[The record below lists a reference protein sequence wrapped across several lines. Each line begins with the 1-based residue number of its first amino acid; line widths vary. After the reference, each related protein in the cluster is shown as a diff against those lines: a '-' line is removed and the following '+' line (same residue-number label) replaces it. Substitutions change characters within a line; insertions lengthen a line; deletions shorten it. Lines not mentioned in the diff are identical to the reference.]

1 MSDIDQ
7 AALLEIIAGKTRSNT
22 AAAILSNTTDLE
34 EAYVQAL
41 EAEGSALE
49 ENEKYLDSI
58 QGRIDLFNNAV
69 QTMWNNALD
78 SSVIKWV
85 VDLGTSLIK
94 IIDRIGL
101 INSILLGMG
110 ISKFVPFL
118 LKLITHT
125 EKFGSALSIIL
136 RPLVTL
142 NGSSKTLLQVFQ
154 QVTAESMNAAGG
166 VSTFGSYLKGAG
178 AVLKKFF
185 STPLGWFTAVIA
197 AISIA
202 IALFDAFTDSVDE
215 LREKLEESQSALSD
229 TRSEIKSLNDELD
242 ETRKRIE
249 ELSLLPSL
257 SFTDAEELERLKQ
270 QEESLERQV
279 KLKELLAKSQQET
292 ATKDA
297 EEYIDASWD
306 SNKWYDKAYTIN
318 SATGAI
324 EEDKWYTNGIDTKDA
339 INKAIDNYVRYQNAE
354 QDKNDILL
362 NWDTYKQQIDD
373 GTIDYETYNKIYSA
387 INSGYKDGNST
398 NDNYTESYFYDKYLK
413 DSQDLYDKLLKQDS
427 YSDEMATISESIA
440 MVLGDE
446 QYANLEYGM
455 STEIDKFLDEL
466 YAYQLKWKQAQGD
479 YVKSDTIS
487 SLFDSTASE
496 SMQNIEK
503 EIQEIMNNDAFTSD
517 QKNEQIMKYVDSI
530 DETANGYERLNSAMQ
545 IVGITAQDIADYFV
559 LNQGLYDSDTI
570 EGVTAQYTDA
580 LNVMRQLQGMN
591 ANGTFTIDN
600 TQYNWDEF
608 FSKDDTG
615 KFEANANKFSEILKG
630 MDEDCKKTFM
640 SLAESVK
647 NGELTWNQ
655 AISSFSHSGS
665 LAGLEFIAKQI
676 SELNSMTFKG
686 LDDEISGVIDTF
698 DEFSAAL
705 EDVASSI
712 DLLNTAQTQMNNSGR
727 ISIKTALEI
736 ISSTDRWNE
745 VLSIEKDNITLNA
758 NATEVLV
765 QDKLDLIKANIENE
779 ISTLKEQLS
788 VIASKEASD
797 NLAMTIEESTN
808 VAIRDMAGN
817 MAYLTKIME
826 AYARIANGEIV
837 DIDDYISQAQAA
849 QETAKNGVEVNY
861 KLNQANAAGQENLEK
876 RLADAEARL
885 KMLGQIDSASNF
897 KDYYDYDETPGDK
910 YDEDGDALEKLREK
924 YERKISNLDNQQTYL
939 QNEIDRLEA
948 EDQVVS
954 KSYYEEQI
962 MLEQK
967 KLALYKEELAALK
980 QLEMTDEVADALW
993 EVEHAIQE
1001 STMRMV
1007 EFRQSIIDLYVDA
1020 FDKLIEAY
1028 DNKDDFLTDQQD
1040 YIDKYR
1046 ELMELQG
1053 EVPSSYGYQEQIANE
1068 EEKLAANIAELEDLR
1083 AALAEAM
1090 ANSELQEGD
1099 EEWVEMQDKIRDC
1112 EAAILDNKIAIE
1124 EYRDELKQLS
1134 VDAFDIVRDAFGYKD
1149 SFLTTQ
1155 QDYIEGYADYLE
1167 ALNVD
1172 VPTEVYDK
1180 LIEIE
1185 QQKRE
1190 NNVADLV
1197 SAREQFAEIEAAGY
1211 TAADEEWQD
1220 AYSTITDLEK
1230 KIQDSDIAMAE
1241 WAQTIRDMDFEKFD
1255 RFIDRLNDIN
1265 SEIEKLRG
1273 LYDDDDVALEDG
1285 TWTEEG
1291 ITSLGLA
1298 YQQMELAKQQS
1309 QEYAEKIEELNE
1321 VYDKGEM
1328 SEQEYYERLQE
1339 LKDGQWDAIDAYES
1353 AKDAIV
1359 DLEEARIDM
1368 IEEGINE
1375 EIEAYEELIQLKKD
1389 ELDAERDLYEF
1400 KRDVEKQTKDIATLE
1415 RRIASLS
1422 GSTSASDIAER
1433 RKLEAELRE
1442 AKEGLND
1449 TYYSHAKD
1457 QQSQALDD
1465 ELEAY
1470 QEAKEN
1476 YLETLREALEDTE
1489 KIISEKINE
1498 VLMNADVV
1506 LEGINKT
1513 AGEYGVTLSSSL
1525 MLPWQ
1530 QAAQESLAFKATI
1543 DENLPILNSTITLF
1557 NDDVKAKFEA
1567 MFAASGTAAQTFNT
1581 AVSTVISNIRT
1592 VVENAS
1598 SPLTANLRYPWEN
1611 LTSAD
1616 GPINTFSTKSSN
1628 AINTALQTA
1637 QNKAASMTSALT
1649 SPWNAGSNAANT
1661 FSTNISRV
1669 LDDAVTKARSAYS
1682 QISSYANLSYASYE
1696 GISDTASKI
1705 TNTNPTPTATK
1716 RVTATASVNAN
1727 GKDFSKTVTLENET
1741 DVNKAKTRALSALQS
1756 EVINY
1761 MSNTKMS
1768 TDEAQSKWEKMWAKK
1783 VTYSNV
1789 KQYAKGTIGTNKDQW
1804 AITDEPWLGNELTM
1818 YATKQGTLSY
1828 MRAGS
1833 TVIPADLTKE
1843 LIEIGEIGV
1852 DGLTMP
1858 KINSGVNLMSNYIS
1872 KPEINLTFDA
1882 LVKADKIT
1890 EDTLP
1895 EVKKFVKQE
1904 INSLVK
1910 QMNYA
1915 LKGVG
1920 GR

>member
-1 MSDIDQ
+1 MAALRTISLRLRGTSATELEEAGEDATGAVTSKSKLRSKIKGLSGVDILTDTGAYKSTYDILLEISKVWENMSDINQ

-22 AAAILSNTTDLE
+22 AAAILSNTKDLE

-41 EAEGSALE
+41 QAEGSALE

-58 QGRIDLFNNAV
+58 QGRIDLFNNSV
-69 QTMWNNALD
+69 QTMWQNTLD
-78 SSVIKWV
+78 SSVVKWV
-85 VDLGTSLIK
+85 VDLGTK
-94 IIDRIGL
+94 IIKLVDDIGL
-101 INSILLGMG
+101 IQSVLLGTG
-110 ISKFVPFL
+110 IYKILPWL
-118 LKLITHT
+118 LKTITHT
-125 EKFGSALSIIL
+125 EKLGSALSKIL
-136 RPLVTL
+136 KPLVSL
-142 NGSSKTLLQVFQ
+142 NGSGETLLQVFQ
-154 QVTAESMNAAGG
+154 STAAGAMNAAGE
-166 VSTFGSYLKGAG
+166 VSTFGAYLKGTG
-178 AVLKKFF
+178 AVLKSFF

-202 IALFDAFTDSVDE
+202 IALFDAFTDSVSE

-279 KLKELLAKSQQET
+279 KLKELLAESQRET
-292 ATKDA
+292 VIKDA
-297 EEYIDASWD
+297 KEYIDASWD
-306 SNKWYDKAYTIN
+306 SSKWYDKAYTIN

-324 EEDKWYTNGIDTKDA
+324 EEDKWYTTGIDTKDA
-339 INKAIDNYVRYQNAE
+339 LDQAIDNYLEYQKAE
-354 QDKNDILL
+354 QDRNDMLL
-362 NWDTYKQQIDD
+362 DWDTYKKKIED
-373 GTIDYETYNKIYSA
+373 GTVDYETYQKAFSA
-387 INSGYKDGNST
+387 MYGYEDNAVTEDNYMTSWFYGGHLTNAWGDPNYLYDELLKKDG
-398 NDNYTESYFYDKYLK
+398 
-413 DSQDLYDKLLKQDS
+413 

-455 STEIDKFLDEL
+455 STEIDQFLDEL
-466 YAYQLKWKQAQGD
+466 YAYQLKWQQAQGD
-479 YVKSDTIS
+479 YIKSDAIS
-487 SLFDSTASE
+487 SLFDKTASK
-496 SMQNIEK
+496 SMQNVEK
-503 EIQEIMNNDAFTSD
+503 EIQEIINNDTLTSD
-517 QKNEQIMKYVDSI
+517 QKSEQIEDYINGI
-530 DETANGYERLNSAMQ
+530 DETAEGYGRLNSAMK

-559 LNQGLYDSDTI
+559 LDQELFNPNTI

-608 FSKDDTG
+608 FSRDDAG
-615 KFEANANKFSEILKG
+615 KFEANADEFSKILKG
-630 MDEDCKKTFM
+630 MDEDCKETFM

-647 NGELTWNQ
+647 NRELTWNQ

-665 LAGLEFIAKQI
+665 LAGLEFIADQI

-745 VLSIEKDNITLNA
+745 VLSIENDKITLTA

-788 VIASKEASD
+788 VIASEEASS

-808 VAIRDMAGN
+808 LAVRNMAAE
-817 MAYLTKIME
+817 MAYLTEIMK
-826 AYARIANGEIV
+826 AYTAIANGT
-837 DIDDYISQAQAA
+837 DPGDYLSAATAAKEQALND
-849 QETAKNGVEVNY
+849 TTLDY
-861 KLNQANAAGQENLEK
+861 KANQASAIGQADLEK

-885 KMLGQIDSASNF
+885 KMIGQIDSASDF

-910 YDEDGDALEKLREK
+910 YDDDADSDAEDALEKLREK
-924 YERKISNLDNQQTYL
+924 YERKISNLENQQTYL

-948 EDQVVS
+948 EDEVVS

-967 KLALYKEELAALK
+967 KIALYQEELAALK

-1007 EFRQSIIDLYVDA
+1007 EFRQSIIDLYVEA
-1020 FDKLIEAY
+1020 FDGIIEAY
-1028 DNKDDFLTDQQD
+1028 DNKDDFLSDQQN

-1053 EVPSSYGYQEQIANE
+1053 EVPTAYGYQEQIANE
-1068 EEKLAANIAELEDLR
+1068 EQKMADNIAELGALR
-1083 AALAEAM
+1083 ASLAEAM
-1090 ANSELQEGD
+1090 ANSDLKEGD

-1124 EYRDELKQLS
+1124 EYREEMKKLS
-1134 VDAFDIVRDAFGYKD
+1134 VDAFELVRNAFSYKD
-1149 SFLTTQ
+1149 DFLTTQ
-1155 QDYIEGYADYLE
+1155 QDYVKGYADYLE
-1167 ALNVD
+1167 ALNID
-1172 VPTEVYDK
+1172 VPEEVYDK

-1241 WAQTIRDMDFEKFD
+1241 WEKTIRDMDFEKFD
-1255 RFIDRLNDIN
+1255 RFTSRLDDLN
-1265 SEIEKLRG
+1265 SELENLRG
-1273 LYDDDDVALEDG
+1273 LYDDEDVAFEDG

-1298 YQQMELAKQQS
+1298 YHQMELAKQKS
-1309 QEYAEKIEELNE
+1309 QEYAKEIEELNE
-1321 VYDKGEM
+1321 VYNRGEM

-1339 LKDGQWDAIDAYES
+1339 LKDGQWSAINAYES

-1375 EIEAYEELIQLKKD
+1375 EIEAYEELIDLRKK
-1389 ELDAERDLYEF
+1389 ELESERD
-1400 KRDVEKQTKDIATLE
+1400 
-1415 RRIASLS
+1415 
-1422 GSTSASDIAER
+1422 
-1433 RKLEAELRE
+1433 
-1442 AKEGLND
+1442 
-1449 TYYSHAKD
+1449 
-1457 QQSQALDD
+1457 
-1465 ELEAY
+1465 
-1470 QEAKEN
+1470 
-1476 YLETLREALEDTE
+1476 
-1489 KIISEKINE
+1489 
-1498 VLMNADVV
+1498 
-1506 LEGINKT
+1506 
-1513 AGEYGVTLSSSL
+1513 
-1525 MLPWQ
+1525 
-1530 QAAQESLAFKATI
+1530 
-1543 DENLPILNSTITLF
+1543 
-1557 NDDVKAKFEA
+1557 
-1567 MFAASGTAAQTFNT
+1567 
-1581 AVSTVISNIRT
+1581 
-1592 VVENAS
+1592 
-1598 SPLTANLRYPWEN
+1598 
-1611 LTSAD
+1611 
-1616 GPINTFSTKSSN
+1616 
-1628 AINTALQTA
+1628 
-1637 QNKAASMTSALT
+1637 
-1649 SPWNAGSNAANT
+1649 
-1661 FSTNISRV
+1661 
-1669 LDDAVTKARSAYS
+1669 
-1682 QISSYANLSYASYE
+1682 
-1696 GISDTASKI
+1696 
-1705 TNTNPTPTATK
+1705 
-1716 RVTATASVNAN
+1716 
-1727 GKDFSKTVTLENET
+1727 
-1741 DVNKAKTRALSALQS
+1741 
-1756 EVINY
+1756 
-1761 MSNTKMS
+1761 
-1768 TDEAQSKWEKMWAKK
+1768 
-1783 VTYSNV
+1783 
-1789 KQYAKGTIGTNKDQW
+1789 
-1804 AITDEPWLGNELTM
+1804 
-1818 YATKQGTLSY
+1818 
-1828 MRAGS
+1828 
-1833 TVIPADLTKE
+1833 
-1843 LIEIGEIGV
+1843 
-1852 DGLTMP
+1852 
-1858 KINSGVNLMSNYIS
+1858 
-1872 KPEINLTFDA
+1872 
-1882 LVKADKIT
+1882 
-1890 EDTLP
+1890 
-1895 EVKKFVKQE
+1895 
-1904 INSLVK
+1904 
-1910 QMNYA
+1910 
-1915 LKGVG
+1915 
-1920 GR
+1920 